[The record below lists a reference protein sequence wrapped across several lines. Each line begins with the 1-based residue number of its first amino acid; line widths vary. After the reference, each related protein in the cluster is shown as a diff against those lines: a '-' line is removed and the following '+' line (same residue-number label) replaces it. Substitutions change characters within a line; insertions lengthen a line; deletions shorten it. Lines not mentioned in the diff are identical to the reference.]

1 MTRPARI
8 PDDQLDAQLKPLIA
22 TGWTLEDSRKAIT
35 RTFRFDDFVGAMGFM
50 TRAALYAEKWDHH
63 PEWSNVYSKVT
74 VRLTTHDA
82 DGLTE
87 LDLRLAQQM
96 DALV

>member
-1 MTRPARI
+1 MPRPARI
-8 PDDQLDAQLKPLIA
+8 PDDQFDAQLKPLIA
-22 TGWTLEDSRKAIT
+22 TGWTLEEGQKAIT

>member
-22 TGWTLEDSRKAIT
+22 TGWTLEDSRKAIA

-63 PEWSNVYSKVT
+63 PEWSNIYSKVT

>member
-22 TGWTLEDSRKAIT
+22 TGWTLEDSRKAIA

>member
-1 MTRPARI
+1 MTRPARL
-8 PDDQLDAQLKPLIA
+8 PDDHLDAQLKPLIG
-22 TGWTLEDSRKAIT
+22 TGWTLEDNRKAIA